1 MIPHPLLAQ
10 LADERRRRGLSQ
22 AAVAQRAGLS
32 RSSVEA
38 WEGGAMPTL
47 AALQCLLDA
56 LGLRVV
62 AIPADAPTP
71 STTGGGEQIPVRA
84 AHRRRRREM
93 VPRLPARPARRRV
106 HRRPAPPGR
115 PGVALPWLR
124 RRPLPAAQSLQ
135 PATRGRCRMTNEDP
149 GITAMLPPVPD
160 ESEPRRHHHAA
171 APWRRTVL
179 DDACRWIVTHKGPFW
194 GLVACLAAG
203 AMFGGY
209 LARLHPC
216 RDRPV
221 AAGRRRPRRARAT
234 PPTPR
239 RSSLR
244 RPGPGPRR

>member
-1 MIPHPLLAQ
+1 
-10 LADERRRRGLSQ
+10 
-22 AAVAQRAGLS
+22 
-32 RSSVEA
+32 
-38 WEGGAMPTL
+38 
-47 AALQCLLDA
+47 
-56 LGLRVV
+56 
-62 AIPADAPTP
+62 
-71 STTGGGEQIPVRA
+71 
-84 AHRRRRREM
+84 
-93 VPRLPARPARRRV
+93 
-106 HRRPAPPGR
+106 
-115 PGVALPWLR
+115 
-124 RRPLPAAQSLQ
+124 
-135 PATRGRCRMTNEDP
+135 MTNEDP

-209 LARLHPC
+209 LAGSIP
-216 RDRPV
+216 
-221 AAGRRRPRRARAT
+221 AGTDLSPPGGGGLAEPERR